1 MTKIEMII
9 ASLCN
14 WTLCFTLFSF
24 IAFGLIINRF
34 SFIVPP
40 DALIISWAA
49 CWALGSMAQLW
60 LLGPEVHRLSTRK
73 TSLYVAISVFVGTAV
88 WLLILFIVFSM
99 ISRCGEAILLFLLAA
114 PIVGALLQQG
124 GTRMAVS
131 HEIPGFC
138 FFMPACGFYL
148 NALGITVLIVAG

>member
-1 MTKIEMII
+1 MTKSELVFCSIVSW
-9 ASLCN
+9 A
-14 WTLCFTLFSF
+14 LCFGPFS
-24 IAFGLIINRF
+24 ITVLVSIIKN
-34 SFIVPP
+34 VPP
-40 DALIISWAA
+40 YALIISWAA
-49 CWALGSMAQLW
+49 CWALGSMAQLG

-88 WLLILFIVFSM
+88 FIPFIVSIMLFPQ
-99 ISRCGEAILLFLLAA
+99 GEANLYLLLAA

-131 HEIPGFC
+131 HDIPGFC

-148 NALGITVLIVAG
+148 YALGITVLNVAG